1 MHPGGPHHS
10 ISSSWHA
17 RYYAP
22 MQPPCAW
29 VVSPVW
35 PPWPPSKPIFT
46 NNLIRSPRFP
56 LVTCRCLARTNK
68 HTMKLAGNKAEPR
81 TVWKRRKLEI
91 LGMENEKN
99 KTNTTPQHQF
109 SDGHQSVNDPGVQSI
124 SDSCFAEIPS
134 VGKRYLCFRMNG
146 PSAIIFAASNHIG

>member
-1 MHPGGPHHS
+1 
-10 ISSSWHA
+10 
-17 RYYAP
+17 
-22 MQPPCAW
+22 MQPPCTW

-46 NNLIRSPRFP
+46 NNLIRSPRFH

-91 LGMENEKN
+91 LRMKNEKN

-109 SDGHQSVNDPGVQSI
+109 SDGHQSLNDPDMQSVAGFLGVPTAGWRSAPAYSQRGRSRGCTRRWGWI
-124 SDSCFAEIPS
+124 YAETRTQEHTI
-134 VGKRYLCFRMNG
+134 
-146 PSAIIFAASNHIG
+146 